1 MVKTALTLV
10 CVLLMVA
17 IATLAF
23 ANGASEK
30 SGTVSKVTT
39 KIYKGSV
46 ARVQETEG
54 HLTGILR
61 NTFGLFNPCLD
72 LVKGCTA
79 TILYPVEKT
88 AGYVAKAVSRPKPA
102 IKKEIQDI
110 PVPKKPD
117 IPK

>member
-1 MVKTALTLV
+1 MAKTALSLV

-17 IATLAF
+17 LATLAF

-30 SGTVSKVTT
+30 GGTISKATT
-39 KIYKGSV
+39 KFYKGSV
-46 ARVQETEG
+46 AVVQETEG

-72 LVKGCTA
+72 LVKGCTSRVLFPLEA
-79 TILYPVEKT
+79 T
-88 AGYVAKAVSRPKPA
+88 ANYVAKVTTKPKPV

-117 IPK
+117 LPQ